1 MKIGDEERKQ
11 LQQDVIPKY
20 TSSDE
25 ELENPKTQLKMFV
38 TRPLPF
44 ESSKLEKQPPE
55 MFYKKGALTDFA
67 QFAGKRLYQSL
78 FLIKLQAS
86 GLRSATL
93 LKKRL

>member
-25 ELENPKTQLKMFV
+25 ELENPKTQFKMFV

-78 FLIKLQAS
+78 FFNKVA
-86 GLRSATL
+86 GLRP
-93 LKKRL
+93 